1 MDALIQ
7 LLRDFG
13 PAFLSSTWVTWR
25 LTVLAF
31 TLAFLGGF
39 ALTVLRLLPVKP
51 LKLAVSFYIEVF
63 RNIPGVVLLVMIV
76 FALPYLNVVIDYEPS
91 VVLALALIGSAFAA
105 DNLRSGIN
113 TVEVG
118 QVEAAYSLGLS
129 LTQTLFTVVLPQ
141 ALRAVVQPMTS
152 LLIGLM
158 LSTALASQ
166 VPVSERELTSLVDK
180 INADTASGILTFG
193 IAAVIY
199 VGSGLLISGV
209 GAWLD
214 NKARVLR

>member
-1 MDALIQ
+1 MDEFAK

-13 PAFLSSTWVTWR
+13 PAFGQSALVTWK
-25 LTVLAF
+25 LTVVSF
-31 TLAFLGGF
+31 TLGFLLGLG
-39 ALTVLRLLPVKP
+39 LTVLRLLPIRP
-51 LKLAVSFYIEVF
+51 LKAFIGTYVEIF
-63 RNIPGVVLLVMIV
+63 RNIPGVALLIVIV

-91 VVLALALIGSAFAA
+91 VILTLVLVSSAFAA

-129 LTQTLFTVVLPQ
+129 LLQTTFTIVLPQ

-152 LLIGLM
+152 LFIGLM
-158 LSTALASQ
+158 LSTAIASQ
-166 VPVSERELTSLVDK
+166 VPIPGRELTGLVDK
-180 INADTASGILTFG
+180 INNETASGILTFG
-193 IAAVIY
+193 IAAVLY
-199 VGSGLLISGV
+199 VTSGLVISWA

-214 NKARVLR
+214 QKARILR